1 MTAELEPAQQR
12 IEHRSEAL
20 GYARKR
26 VGQKAGNSRKEEEE
40 EGNRE
45 EEAEERRE
53 GWGLC
58 MCHRRQGSWAEGG
71 PSYSIWDNLST
82 KITKHS
88 NEYKSY
94 LWEPIRLYQ

>member
-1 MTAELEPAQQR
+1 MTAELEPVQQR
-12 IEHRSEAL
+12 IEHRSETL

-26 VGQKAGNSRKEEEE
+26 VAQKAGNSIKEEEE
-40 EGNRE
+40 EGKRE
-45 EEAEERRE
+45 EEAEERRR
-53 GWGLC
+53 GWAWGLC
-58 MCHRRQGSWAEGG
+58 MCHRRQGSWAEGS

-94 LWEPIRLYQ
+94 L